1 MASSY
6 PVQLLSD
13 IITAFGRQSAG
24 NVSGINIWTDRSL
37 NIRGE
42 ATSLKVP
49 LQGIQ
54 VNQVARISEQVIK
67 DGRAFFFWRKD
78 RFSSHLDLIELSLSG
93 TTRSLALEKLRVN
106 NPYIQ
111 RLVDNVQEKVDELLP
126 PVLRGT
132 TQGVTGPTAK
142 QAEWLRFWALTRES
156 YVDELGINR
165 HHIQVT
171 LPSLPIQIEFI
182 GHFTGPIQWTANA
195 NNPYMVDWTLKMIVH
210 STQPTLES
218 VFNQARTLVFV

>member
-37 NIRGE
+37 ARGE
-42 ATSLKVP
+42 ATSLKIP
-49 LQGIQ
+49 LQGVQ
-54 VNQVARISEQVIK
+54 VNQTARISEQVIK

-78 RFSSHLDLIELSLSG
+78 RFSSHLDLIELALSG
-93 TTRSLALEKLRVN
+93 TTRSLALEPLRIN

-111 RLVDNVQEKVDELLP
+111 RLVDSVQERVDDLLP

-132 TQGVTGPTAK
+132 TQGVVGPTAK
-142 QAEWLRFWALTRES
+142 QAEWLRFWAITREN
-156 YVDELGINR
+156 YVDSQGVNR
-165 HHIQVT
+165 HHVQVT

-182 GHFTGPIQWTANA
+182 GHFAGPIQWTANA
-195 NNPYMVDWTLKMIVH
+195 SNPFMVDWNLKLIVH
-210 STQPTLES
+210 TTLPTLDQ
-218 VFNQARTLVFV
+218 VFNQARTLVFT